1 MVSPLLWPNATSKR
15 RMIAIGTSSKGD
27 PFIVMTDNDLGL
39 SKDLEYMRRES
50 RPAFTAETCRDKALY
65 VMPHYTDR
73 RFEKE
78 QTVFGKEAAGL
89 HYDYSDRIVQWDG
102 DKADAAF
109 EAAKA
114 SGKTL
119 YSAAFYDVYLSAY
132 FGKPT
137 RVEHVIAGV
146 NRSNGYPYHVYGYRF
161 IGEHK

>member
-1 MVSPLLWPNATSKR
+1 MVSRQLWQDATERR
-15 RMIAIGTSSKGD
+15 RMIAIGASSKGD
-27 PFIVMTDNDLGL
+27 PFIVMTD
-39 SKDLEYMRRES
+39 KYDLEYMHKATELRD
-50 RPAFTAETCRDKALY
+50 RPAFTAETSRNKALY

-73 RFEKE
+73 RFDKE
-78 QTVFGKEAAGL
+78 QTVFGREAKGL

-114 SGKTL
+114 SGKVQR
-119 YSAAFYDVYLSAY
+119 SAEFYDVYLSEY

-146 NRSNGYPYHVYGYRF
+146 NRSNGYPYHVFGYRF
-161 IGEHK
+161 TEESE